1 MLNVFEMPLFSL
13 IFRWQPRFRLV
24 KHVYYSLA
32 FSYIIRI
39 CISYTHECRVCGIR
53 VHLKWISPMYSASQ
67 AVCNQIYR
75 CVDIMSHCHG
85 TLPVCRTPAIHCCI
99 ARNMCTL
106 TVARYTGQ
114 YVTHT
119 KRIRNTG
126 QHYILL
132 QTHGGDVKN
141 ASPRKKKQQTKKE
154 IILETHTD
162 T

>member
-106 TVARYTGQ
+106 TVARYTRSIR
-114 YVTHT
+114 YAYKAHPKYRPTLYSFANPRRRCE
-119 KRIRNTG
+119 KREPT
-126 QHYILL
+126 
-132 QTHGGDVKN
+132 
-141 ASPRKKKQQTKKE
+141 KKKSNKLKKK
-154 IILETHTD
+154 
-162 T
+162 